1 MPRKSKERRLA
12 EIHTL
17 ALQQFEDSYNATKT
31 DRQWALMA
39 RKFVN
44 IRGEQWSWD
53 ANDQFRNKIK
63 LEVDLV
69 SNACMRIKNEYRKNR
84 ISAAFVP
91 ADGTEADALAD
102 ACAARFRADT
112 QNIRGRE
119 ARAVAFDHALEG
131 GFGGYRLRAEMETGS
146 KERQRIC
153 LEAVPDAES
162 CLFFDVNAKHKDK
175 SDAGHAF
182 LITPWSKRAFVEEY
196 GEQAATWPAGL
207 PSTIK
212 FPWIG
217 AELVFVAEYFVK
229 EEGEETWRVF
239 KGFNDEEREFPE
251 DEIDDAEIADLLA
264 QGFVEQEPRVEE
276 VDRVVKYVLSGGKVL
291 QGPETLPG
299 RCIPL
304 VPQYGQ
310 RTVIEHVERFR
321 GHPLKVVDAQIVY
334 NLQISKVAETAA
346 SSGIE
351 KPIFLTEQIARYE
364 TMWQNDHIDN
374 NAFLLIDPVTDV
386 NGSPQP
392 AGPVGYTKAPQLAP
406 AVAALVDLTR
416 QDISD
421 QLGNPENAEQLQPD
435 QSGVALDLVQG
446 RIDMQSYGY
455 MEEAADAERRI
466 AEIWLSMAADVY
478 VEEGRKLKTISEDG
492 KPGSIE
498 IGKKVQDP
506 KTGAPVAEI
515 DFSRAAFDVVSDIGP
530 TSASRRAAIVRSIT
544 GLIGVTPDP
553 EMQTVLGHV
562 ALMNMEGEG
571 LQDVRDYSR
580 RKLLNMG
587 IIKPTKEEAVEM
599 QAAQAANPPQPDPQ
613 AIVAEAV
620 AQESLAKADKA
631 KADTG
636 KAIADTELA
645 KAKTAET
652 LAGIPIAQQEAAVK
666 TAQAIMAE
674 GAPADAGP
682 TQFGQ

>member
-1 MPRKSKERRLA
+1 MPRKSKERRHA
-12 EIHTL
+12 EIHAL
-17 ALQQFEDSYNATKT
+17 ALQQFEESWQATKQ
-31 DRQWALMA
+31 DREWALMA

-53 ANDQFRNKIK
+53 VLQQFDNRMK

-69 SNACMRIKNEYRKNR
+69 SSACMRIKNEYRKNR

-91 ADGTEADALAD
+91 ADGSEDDALAD

-112 QNIRGRE
+112 QDIRGRE
-119 ARAVAFDHALEG
+119 ARAIAFDHSVEG
-131 GFGGYRLRAEMETGS
+131 GYAGYRLRAELEPGS
-146 KERQRIC
+146 DERQRIC

-162 CLFFDVNAKHKDK
+162 VLFFDVNAKRKDK

-182 LITPWSKRAFVEEY
+182 LITPWSRRAFVEEY
-196 GEQAATWPAGL
+196 GEEVASFPEALKGKY
-207 PSTIK
+207 K
-212 FPWIG
+212 FGWFSDD
-217 AELVFVAEYFVK
+217 LVCIAEYFLK
-229 EEGEETWRVF
+229 EKGKETWRVF
-239 KGFNDEEREFPE
+239 KGYGDEEQTFLE
-251 DEIDDAEIADLLA
+251 DELDDTEVEDLLA
-264 QGFVEQEPRVEE
+264 QGFVEQEPRTEE
-276 VDRVVKYVLSGGKVL
+276 VDRIVKYVLNGAKVL
-291 QGPETLPG
+291 SGPETLPG
-299 RCIPL
+299 REIPL

-310 RTVIEHVERFR
+310 RTVIDYVERFR
-321 GHPLKVVDAQIVY
+321 GHPLKVIDAQIVY

-351 KPIFLTEQIARYE
+351 KPIFTPEQIAGHE
-364 TMWQNDHIDN
+364 ISWQEDHVAN
-374 NAFLLIDPVTDV
+374 NSFLLINPITDLA
-386 NGSPQP
+386 GSPMP
-392 AGPVGYTKAPQLAP
+392 AGPVGYTKPPSLAP

-416 QDISD
+416 QDIAD

-455 MEEAADAERRI
+455 MDEAADAERRI
-466 AEIWLSMAADVY
+466 GEIWLSMAADVY
-478 VEEGRKLKTISEDG
+478 VEPGRKLKTLSEDG

-498 IGKKVQDP
+498 ILRTVQDD
-506 KTGAPVAEI
+506 KTGKPVPEI
-515 DFSRAAFDVVSDIGP
+515 DFSRAAFDVVTDVGP

-544 GLIGVTPDP
+544 SLIGVTPDV
-553 EMQTVLGHV
+553 EMQTILGHV

-587 IIKPTKEEAVEM
+587 VVKPTKEEEAEM

-613 AIVAEAV
+613 AIVAGAV
-620 AQESLAKADKA
+620 AEESLAKAEKARADKGLALA
-631 KADTG
+631 K
-636 KAIADTELA
+636 TEES

-652 LAGIPIAQQEAAVK
+652 LAGIPIKQQEAAVK

-674 GAPADAGP
+674 GAPADAGQQP
-682 TQFGQ
+682 GQ

>member
-1 MPRKSKERRLA
+1 MPRKSRERRLA

-17 ALQQFEDSYNATKT
+17 ALQQFEDSYNATKQ

-69 SNACMRIKNEYRKNR
+69 SSACLRIKNEYRKNR

-112 QNIRGRE
+112 QDIRGRE
-119 ARAVAFDHALEG
+119 ARAVAFDHSIEG
-131 GFGGYRLRAEMETGS
+131 GFGGYRLRAELEPGGDD
-146 KERQRIC
+146 RQRIC

-162 CLFFDVNAKHKDK
+162 CLFFDVNAKRKDK
-175 SDAGHAF
+175 SDADHAF
-182 LITPWSKRAFVEEY
+182 LITPWSKRAFVAEY
-196 GEQAATWPAGL
+196 GEQAATWPAGM
-207 PSTIK
+207 PGTIK

-217 AELVFVAEYFVK
+217 ADLVFVAEYFVK
-229 EEGEETWRVF
+229 EDGKETWRVF
-239 KGFNDEEREFPE
+239 KGFGDEEQSFLE
-251 DEIDDAEIADLLA
+251 DELDDAEVEDLIA

-346 SSGIE
+346 SSSVE
-351 KPIFLTEQIARYE
+351 KPIFTAEQIGPYQE
-364 TMWQNDHIDN
+364 MWQNDHVAN
-374 NAFLLIDPVTDV
+374 NAFLLINSVTDI
-386 NGSPQP
+386 NGSPMP

-416 QDISD
+416 QDIAD

-466 AEIWLSMAADVY
+466 AEVWLSMAADVY
-478 VEEGRKLKTISEDG
+478 VEPGRKLKTISEDG

-498 IGKKVQDP
+498 IGRKVQDA
-506 KTGAPVAEI
+506 KTGKPVAEI
-515 DFSRAAFDVVSDIGP
+515 DFSRAAFDVVADIGP

-544 GLIGVTPDP
+544 GLIGVTPDV

-587 IIKPTKEEAVEM
+587 VVKPTKEEEAEM
-599 QAAQAANPPQPDPQ
+599 QAAQAANPPQPDPN

-620 AQESLAKADKA
+620 AKESLAKADKA
-631 KADTG
+631 VADTG
-636 KAIADTELA
+636 LAIAKTKESE
-645 KAKTAET
+645 AKTAET

-674 GAPADAGP
+674 GAPADAGSN
-682 TQFGQ
+682 QIGQ